1 MQAMP
6 LPPHPEQGLLFSCKY
21 GMTQG
26 ESLEERLLSA
36 KEAGMDGVD
45 FDGAASVTPE
55 QLRAA
60 AAQTGVFIHNAINHA
75 HWGKTLTSAD
85 EAVRAEAVAN
95 LKHCLRVSH
104 AAGGSG
110 VFIVVGVN
118 GDGPEGPD
126 RAREEISKAIP
137 LAAAPGQRILFENVW
152 NGMFYEDDGP
162 RDQSAQPLADYIDSF
177 QSPWVGSF
185 FDLGNHARY
194 GDVAEWIR
202 VLGPRIVKLD
212 IKGYSNAKAD
222 AEGKWKGFVEITGG
236 DIDWANVRAA
246 LKDIGFTGWV

>member
-110 VFIVVGVN
+110 VLIVVGVN

-137 LAAAPGQRILFENVW
+137 LAAAARP
-152 NGMFYEDDGP
+152 
-162 RDQSAQPLADYIDSF
+162 ADS
-177 QSPWVGSF
+177 
-185 FDLGNHARY
+185 L
-194 GDVAEWIR
+194 
-202 VLGPRIVKLD
+202 
-212 IKGYSNAKAD
+212 
-222 AEGKWKGFVEITGG
+222 
-236 DIDWANVRAA
+236 
-246 LKDIGFTGWV
+246 